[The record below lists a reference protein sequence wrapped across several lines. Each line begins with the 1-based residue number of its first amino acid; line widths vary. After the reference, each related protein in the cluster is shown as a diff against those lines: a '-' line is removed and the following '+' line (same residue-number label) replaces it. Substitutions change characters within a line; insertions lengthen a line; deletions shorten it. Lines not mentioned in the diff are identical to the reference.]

1 MRPTAG
7 PPRCTAPPAGPAGG
21 LPDAPGAEV
30 PAAGPLGQPTAGARC
45 GPRATLGP
53 MSDRDT
59 PKPPRPAVPAKPAT
73 PAVPAKP
80 AAAAKPAAPA
90 KPALPAKPAAPAKA
104 ATPAAPAK
112 AATPAKPSSAGARPA
127 APAPAPAAP
136 PDPLLGQVLGKV
148 RLEERIGQG
157 RTATVYRGTNTA
169 THGTVAVKV
178 LLPEARANEEIVAKF
193 AREARAI
200 ARIDNENVL
209 KIFDVGQQGE
219 EQFLVMEL
227 LDGEEILELL
237 KREGPMEPTDALR
250 VVRQAANGLAAAH
263 AQGII
268 HRDVKPGNLVLLED
282 GTVKVVDFGL
292 AAGMDA
298 ESQRVG
304 TPHYMAP
311 ETCESGTS
319 EPASDIYSLG
329 ISLYHL
335 LLGQPPYAGKSV
347 KEILAAHMAGEPL
360 HPERKLASLPR
371 EISDLVR
378 HLTRRA
384 PAERPSAK
392 DLVAE
397 LDRIGGQ
404 DLRKKDALRGRSPRW
419 RARAKAR
426 PSGSPV
432 LLVALGV
439 VVVVVVAALALSSGD
454 EPAPSPAA
462 GGGTSGAAAG
472 STPAGARGRGP
483 EQNVPLPPQETA
495 EQKAA
500 REKVEAEAARR
511 RAEVEAAGALKGLED
526 WIRANWHSKADDAMV
541 VQRYRTHAKQ
551 HAGTPAGEVSDR
563 RAREITAGKAHAHP
577 DKTYDPVEE
586 VERVRTAWAEAKPK
600 VEEAIARHDY
610 AAARAL
616 VPEAVQDAEGQLA
629 LDLSFWA
636 MLCDHLQSL
645 KLSMVGTAE
654 RLEAGER
661 TLALP
666 GSKVKARL
674 RKLGTDAV
682 EVDDAGSVRSLPWA
696 EVPAAEL
703 ARLGKAL
710 VASKGTRGGVE
721 LMAFAWA
728 HRLVDPFYAAQ
739 LEVELASD
747 LASFKN
753 DITRLKASFDER
765 SAAR

>member
-1 MRPTAG
+1 
-7 PPRCTAPPAGPAGG
+7 
-21 LPDAPGAEV
+21 
-30 PAAGPLGQPTAGARC
+30 
-45 GPRATLGP
+45 

-59 PKPPRPAVPAKPAT
+59 PKPPRPAQPLPPAKASTPAKPAS
-73 PAVPAKP
+73 PAPPAKP
-80 AAAAKPAAPA
+80 AGAAKPAPA
-90 KPALPAKPAAPAKA
+90 ARPAAPARAAAPAKG
-104 ATPAAPAK
+104 ATPAAPA
-112 AATPAKPSSAGARPA
+112 S
-127 APAPAPAAP
+127 P

-148 RLEERIGQG
+148 QLEERIGQG

-178 LLPEARANEEIVAKF
+178 LLPEARANEEIVAMC
-193 AREARAI
+193 ARAARAI

-237 KREGPMEPTDALR
+237 KREGPMGPTDALR

-347 KEILAAHMAGEPL
+347 KDILAAHMAGEPL

-378 HLTRRA
+378 HMTRRA
-384 PAERPSAK
+384 PGERPSAK

-426 PSGSPV
+426 SSGSPV

-439 VVVVVVAALALSSGD
+439 VVLVVVAVLALSGSD
-454 EPAPSPAA
+454 EPQGGPGATPAGPGAGSAAA
-462 GGGTSGAAAG
+462 GAGGAAAG
-472 STPAGARGRGP
+472 SRGRGP

-500 REKVEAEAARR
+500 REKVEADAARR

-563 RAREITAGKAHAHP
+563 RARELNAGKAHAHP
-577 DKTYDPVEE
+577 DKSYDAADE
-586 VERVRTAWAEAKPK
+586 VERVRAAWAEAKPK
-600 VEEAIARHDY
+600 VEEALARHDY
-610 AAARAL
+610 AGAHSL
-616 VPEAVQDAEGQLA
+616 VPEAVQDASGQLA
-629 LDLSFWA
+629 VDLSFWA

-645 KLSMVGTAE
+645 KLSMVGTAD

-674 RKLGTDAV
+674 RKLGTDAI
-682 EVDDAGSVRSLPWA
+682 EVDDAGTVRSLPWA

-703 ARLGKAL
+703 ARLAKAL
-710 VASKGTRGGVE
+710 VAAKGTRGGVE
-721 LMAFAWA
+721 VMAFAWA

-753 DITRLKASFDER
+753 DVTRLKAGFDER

>member
-1 MRPTAG
+1 
-7 PPRCTAPPAGPAGG
+7 
-21 LPDAPGAEV
+21 
-30 PAAGPLGQPTAGARC
+30 
-45 GPRATLGP
+45 

-59 PKPPRPAVPAKPAT
+59 PKPPRPAQPAPPAKPA
-73 PAVPAKP
+73 
-80 AAAAKPAAPA
+80 
-90 KPALPAKPAAPAKA
+90 
-104 ATPAAPAK
+104 AK
-112 AATPAKPSSAGARPA
+112 AATPAKAVPAARPARPAPGAARPEA
-127 APAPAPAAP
+127 APAPAR
-136 PDPLLGQVLGKV
+136 DPLLGQVLGKV

-169 THGTVAVKV
+169 TQGTVAVKV
-178 LLPEARANEEIVAKF
+178 LLPESRANAEIVAKF

-227 LDGEEILELL
+227 LDGEEILDLIQ
-237 KREGPMEPTDALR
+237 REGRMEPTDALR

-311 ETCESGTS
+311 ETCESGAS

-329 ISLYHL
+329 ITLYHL
-335 LLGQPPYAGKSV
+335 LLGATPYAGKSV
-347 KEILAAHMAGEPL
+347 REILAAHMAGEPL
-360 HPERKLASLPR
+360 RPERKLASLPR
-371 EISDLVR
+371 EVSDLVR
-378 HLTRRA
+378 LMTRRA

-419 RARAKAR
+419 RAHRQAKA
-426 PSGSPV
+426 SGAPIT
-432 LLVALGV
+432 LLAALGV
-439 VVVVVVAALALSSGD
+439 GVVAIVVVLATGGD
-454 EPAPSPAA
+454 DPAPAPGPAP
-462 GGGTSGAAAG
+462 TAAG
-472 STPAGARGRGP
+472 SAAPGTTAGSRGRGP

-500 REKVEAEAARR
+500 REKVEADAARR
-511 RAEVEAAGALKGLED
+511 RAEVEAAGALKSLED
-526 WIRANWHSKADDAMV
+526 WIRANWHSKADDGMV

-551 HAGTPAGEVSDR
+551 HPGTPAGEVSDR

-577 DKTYDPVEE
+577 DKAYDAADE
-586 VERVRTAWAEAKPK
+586 VERVRAAWTEAKPK
-600 VEEAIARHDY
+600 VEEALARHDY
-610 AAARAL
+610 AAARSL

-629 LDLSFWA
+629 LDLAFWA
-636 MLCDHLQSL
+636 MLCDHLKAL
-645 KLSMVGTAE
+645 RLTLVGPAD
-654 RLEAGER
+654 RLDKAER

-674 RKLGTDAV
+674 LKIGTEAL
-682 EVDDAGSVRSLPWA
+682 EVDDAGTVRSLAWQ

-703 ARLGKAL
+703 ARLARGLAGP
-710 VASKGTRGGVE
+710 KGTRGGVE

-747 LASFKN
+747 LGSLKN
-753 DITRLKASFDER
+753 DVTRLKATFDER
-765 SAAR
+765 SASR